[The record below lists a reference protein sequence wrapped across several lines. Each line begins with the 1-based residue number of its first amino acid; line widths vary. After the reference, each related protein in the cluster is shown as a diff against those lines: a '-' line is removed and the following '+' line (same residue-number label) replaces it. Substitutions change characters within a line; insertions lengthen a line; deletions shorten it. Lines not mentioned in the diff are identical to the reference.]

1 MRHMRNLQP
10 IWQSYHACERWLSL
24 AMTVDPKQL
33 HFFEFPVTFIILNC
47 LSFSCT
53 IFVSHINMYILVT
66 GRLTQTAL
74 KILTRTTWS

>member
-33 HFFEFPVTFIILNC
+33 HFLDFQL
-47 LSFSCT
+47 LSLFLIACPS
-53 IFVSHINMYILVT
+53 L
-66 GRLTQTAL
+66 AL
-74 KILTRTTWS
+74 FLYPI